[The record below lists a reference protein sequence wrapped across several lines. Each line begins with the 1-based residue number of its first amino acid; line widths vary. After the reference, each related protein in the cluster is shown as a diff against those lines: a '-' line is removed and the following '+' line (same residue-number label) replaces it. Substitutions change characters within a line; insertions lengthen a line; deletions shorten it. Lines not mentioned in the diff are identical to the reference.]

1 MEYVKF
7 KKLIYQASYI
17 CEFKIE
23 SLHEPNIIPNFYSAK
38 VSQYNYGETLF
49 ILCSINN
56 EWALAKEVLYVN
68 IEFIDD
74 FNFTRKLNSIF
85 GIKFL
90 TKIELDGPFEK
101 RFYMSNSDIK
111 YWKPMTLGNGI
122 YNWWD

>member
-17 CEFKIE
+17 CDFKIE
-23 SLHEPNIIPNFYSAK
+23 SLNEASVTPNFHSAK
-38 VSQYNYGETLF
+38 LSKSGETLF
-49 ILCSINN
+49 ILCSVNG
-56 EWALAKEVLYVN
+56 EWALAKDVLYFN

-74 FNFTRKLNSIF
+74 FDFTRKLNSIF